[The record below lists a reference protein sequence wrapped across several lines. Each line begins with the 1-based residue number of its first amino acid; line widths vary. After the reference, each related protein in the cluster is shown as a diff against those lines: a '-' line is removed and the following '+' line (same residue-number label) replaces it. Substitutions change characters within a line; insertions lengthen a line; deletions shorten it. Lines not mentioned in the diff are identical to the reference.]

1 MVKQDGL
8 KQMPWKLSKLAVL
21 FRFGILSS
29 LSLALLNC
37 GSSQE
42 TIRKDLPQQKPAAS
56 GRYDESFDPLTLQD
70 DDLVIAADSIR
81 TSKNTGE
88 TSANLPGQ
96 SSIPNETEGF
106 RVQIMATN
114 NIGSASLTEQEA
126 TARFGPQGFKVY
138 LVFEAP
144 LYKIRVGDCLER
156 NAAEELRD
164 KAKDFGYG
172 GAFVVKSKI
181 YPGN

>member
-1 MVKQDGL
+1 
-8 KQMPWKLSKLAVL
+8 
-21 FRFGILSS
+21 
-29 LSLALLNC
+29 
-37 GSSQE
+37 
-42 TIRKDLPQQKPAAS
+42 
-56 GRYDESFDPLTLQD
+56 
-70 DDLVIAADSIR
+70 
-81 TSKNTGE
+81 
-88 TSANLPGQ
+88 
-96 SSIPNETEGF
+96 
-106 RVQIMATN
+106 MATN
-114 NIGSASLTEQEA
+114 NIGTASLTEQEA

-181 YPGN
+181 NPGN